1 MFLLGRQ
8 ATLGHEPPSD
18 LRSTIT
24 VRRPA
29 SAIVQAINLPAP
41 PLPITRF
48 SYFSML
54 DMGTPLLSVAKCM
67 SVEVRYELAPGF
79 LTKTLPVSCEIGSGC
94 GVVTYAETNTPTTSA
109 ST

>member
-1 MFLLGRQ
+1 MSTLSELVLRPNSAPRLASEMTLAEEIMFLLGRQ

-18 LRSTIT
+18 LRSTIAM
-24 VRRPA
+24 RRPA

-54 DMGTPLLSVAKCM
+54 DMGTPPLSVAKCM
-67 SVEVRYELAPGF
+67 SVEVRYEL
-79 LTKTLPVSCEIGSGC
+79 
-94 GVVTYAETNTPTTSA
+94 
-109 ST
+109 